1 MDTVQVRAELI
12 RMVSSLLV
20 GPMGETEVLLSPP
33 ADTYL
38 TGLLWPRGTR
48 LAAENDDG
56 PAEAADADF
65 DAVETGV
72 PGYRV
77 NRPCSI
83 GITFAVDATASLTVS
98 LGETARYARSGER
111 RNVEADSAEPDHE
124 AGSGYRWTRRV
135 LGYRFPLEPSTE
147 PGVWTVNDFSTADGS
162 PVHDDDVSVH
172 VRRRL
177 VDGQAVYTLTLINE
191 TGDTRGPNDRDDPCL
206 YQTELIVT
214 AESESGA
221 GICPRPVSAIRSDDQ
236 DALTNALL
244 YRHVREFAIG
254 HGIAT
259 TWGKERDKTV
269 FEVRTVWLP
278 AVAVKGTSAR
288 GSKMLKSVFD
298 KHPELL
304 SAAFLAQEDQ
314 RKSIID
320 SLQAF
325 ANCYGS
331 WIDTE
336 LWKQLDDFK
345 GLEKDTARQNMERCG
360 DTLRRMNAGI
370 EILRSDASAFAAFAL
385 ANHAMDWQS
394 TFPSK
399 GDKAGP
405 LMWRPFQLAFLLLVI
420 PGIVDPTSDDRL
432 CMDLLWFPT
441 GGGKT
446 EAYLGLTAFQI
457 FYRRLTESERR
468 SDGGVDV
475 LMRYTLRLLT
485 VQQFQR
491 AAALIMACD
500 LMRQEDGRLGTAPI
514 SLGLYV
520 GGDATPN
527 RMDAARLALKEE
539 RAGSA
544 PKSTPRQLLRC
555 PVCGGDLGISAYH
568 ADEHLPRIDIICA
581 NEKCL
586 VAGTPLPVVTVDE
599 AIYAAPPSL
608 LIGTVDKFAQLP
620 RNDELRKL
628 FGLDGS
634 LRPGLIIQDELHLI
648 SGPLGSMAG
657 LYETVID
664 LLCTKDEVRPKIIG
678 STATIGRAEQQ
689 VRALF
694 DRSVLQF
701 PPPGID
707 ADDSFFA
714 VRDDDSDRT
723 YIGLPSSGRSPKFAL
738 QALVAA
744 LLQSAGTLK
753 EKRVAPESAI
763 DPYWTCVAYFNSL
776 RELGGAWVLMQD
788 DVPRQMQFLASRL
801 GAPRRPLETEPEE
814 LSSRVPSRDLPQV
827 LQALGVKLDSSA
839 VFEEPKDTVLA
850 SNMISVGV
858 DVPRLGLMV
867 VNGQPK
873 STSEYIQASSR
884 IGRSMPGLVFT
895 VYNVG
900 RPRDLSHFE
909 HFRSYHGAL
918 YRNVEATSVTPWA
931 PRARDKA
938 LHAVVIAAMRHLVP
952 GLAGKEAA
960 SRFDPDMPGVVD
972 IVEKIT
978 ARAAATAGGVDGD
991 EAAEDVAA
999 VIARWARR
1007 AAEGRVSNTRLDYW
1021 EKPAPFGKTASHLM
1035 CSAEAG
1041 GDGRLAWPTPNSMRE
1056 VEPSTALILKRISP
1070 KGET

>member
-1 MDTVQVRAELI
+1 MQAEQVRAELI
-12 RMVSSLLV
+12 TTVSALLA
-20 GPMGETEVLLSPP
+20 GPMSVAEVLQSPP
-33 ADTYL
+33 SDTYL

-48 LAAENDDG
+48 LDVEEDDG
-56 PAEAADADF
+56 PAEAVDGNSDATE
-65 DAVETGV
+65 AGV

-77 NRPCSI
+77 GRPCSI
-83 GITFAVDATASLTVS
+83 GITFAVDAGVTLTVS
-98 LGETARYARSGER
+98 LGETARYSRSGDR
-111 RNVEADSAEPDHE
+111 RNVEEDADGASDGA
-124 AGSGYRWTRRV
+124 GYRWTRRA
-135 LGYRFPLEPSTE
+135 LGYRFRLPSSSE
-147 PGVWTVNDFSTADGS
+147 PGIWTVNDFTAADGS
-162 PVHDDDVSVH
+162 AVHDDHVSVH

-191 TGDTRGPNDRDDPCL
+191 TPDTRGPTDHDDPCL
-206 YQTELIVT
+206 FQSELIVIVV
-214 AESESGA
+214 ADGA
-221 GICPRPVSAIRSDDQ
+221 GAIRPRPTPPTRSDDH
-236 DALTNALL
+236 DALTNGLL
-244 YRHVREFAIG
+244 YRNVREFAVG
-254 HGIAT
+254 HGIAA
-259 TWGKERDKTV
+259 TWGEVREGTV
-269 FEVRTVWLP
+269 LEVRTVWLP
-278 AVAVKGTSAR
+278 AVAVKGTSAK
-288 GSKMLKSVFD
+288 GSEMLTPVLERYGS
-298 KHPELL
+298 LL
-304 SAAFLAQEDQ
+304 SAEFLSDETQSVTILE
-314 RKSIID
+314 

-325 ANCYGS
+325 ADCYGN
-331 WIDTE
+331 WINAR
-336 LWKQLDDFK
+336 LRSRLDDFS
-345 GLEKDTARQNMERCG
+345 GPELIAARVNLERCG
-360 DTLRRMNAGI
+360 DAWRRMNAGI
-370 EILRSDASAFAAFAL
+370 RILRSNASAFTAFAL
-385 ANHAMDWQS
+385 ANRAMDRQS
-394 TFPSK
+394 AFPAK
-399 GDKAGP
+399 GEKARS
-405 LMWRPFQLAFLLLVI
+405 LTWRPFQLAFLLLVI
-420 PGIVDPTSDDRL
+420 PGLVDTASDDRA

-457 FYRRLTESERR
+457 FYRRLTEDERCM
-468 SDGGVDV
+468 DGGVEV

-491 AAALIMACD
+491 AAALILACD
-500 LMRQEDGRLGTAPI
+500 LMRQEDERLGTAPI

-527 RMDAARLALKEE
+527 RMDAARQALQDE
-539 RAGSA
+539 RAGNA

-555 PVCGGDLGISAYH
+555 PYCGCDLRASDYH
-568 ADEHLPRIDIICA
+568 ADDQLPRIDIICTSK
-581 NEKCL
+581 ECL
-586 VAGTPLPVVTVDE
+586 VAGAPLPILTVDE

-620 RNDELRKL
+620 RNDALRSL
-628 FGLDGS
+628 FGLDAS

-664 LLCTKDEVRPKIIG
+664 LLCTHDGVRPKIIG

-694 DRSVLQF
+694 DRSVQQF
-701 PPPGID
+701 PPPGFD

-714 VRDDDSDRT
+714 VRDDGSDRT

-744 LLQSAGTLK
+744 LLQSAASLV
-753 EKRVAPESAI
+753 EKRGIPDSAI

-801 GAPRRPLETEPEE
+801 AATLRELECEPEE
-814 LSSRVPSRDLPQV
+814 LSSRISSRELPQV
-827 LQALGVKLDSSA
+827 LQSLEVVFDRSA
-839 VFEEPKDTVLA
+839 VFAQPKDTVLA

-858 DVPRLGLMV
+858 DVSRLGLMV

-884 IGRSMPGLVFT
+884 IGRSMPGLVVT

-909 HFRSYHGAL
+909 HFRAYHEAL

-938 LHAVVIAAMRHLVP
+938 LHAVVIAALRHLVP
-952 GLAGKEAA
+952 GLSGKDAA
-960 SRFDPDMPGVVD
+960 SRFDLGMPGVSE
-972 IVEKIT
+972 ILTQIT
-978 ARAAATAGGVDGD
+978 ARAAAVAVGVDAD

-999 VIARWARR
+999 IIARWSHR
-1007 AAEGRVSNTRLDYW
+1007 AAEGRTSSTRLDYW
-1021 EKPAPFGKTASHLM
+1021 EKPAPFGKTAPHLM
-1035 CSAEAG
+1035 CSAEEG
-1041 GDGRLAWPTPNSMRE
+1041 GSGSRLAWPTPNSMRE
-1056 VEPSTALILKRISP
+1056 VEPSTAFILKRISP
-1070 KGET
+1070 KGAT